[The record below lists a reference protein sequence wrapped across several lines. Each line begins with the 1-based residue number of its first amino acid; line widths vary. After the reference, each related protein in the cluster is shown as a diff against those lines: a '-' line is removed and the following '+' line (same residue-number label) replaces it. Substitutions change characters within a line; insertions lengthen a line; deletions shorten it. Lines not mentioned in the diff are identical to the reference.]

1 MKKITLLLLFLT
13 ITYSVKAQFPES
25 FDDGLPSDWTTFIG
39 VNGLGTV
46 QNWRLA
52 GTTNPYM
59 ICSDENAGGVTE
71 DWLVSPITSITT
83 TNTLLDFYEQTVY
96 TQPYEPS
103 AMSVRVSTTSQTDIG
118 TFTSLSSLSATEVF
132 DGTTRTVDLSAYE
145 GQSIYI
151 AWVLEQDYGDG
162 WLVDDIVLSNA
173 NASAPDCAEN
183 PVPAI
188 GATDVVV
195 VDEAVTLS
203 WSFATSGDL
212 ATGYELFFGTTS
224 GALSPLGKF
233 SGTTINITGM
243 ALSTTYYWKI
253 VPENAGGSA
262 TGCPEWSYTTEN
274 PPAPIVPIYS
284 ADFSTYPAD
293 RWSEASG
300 AYGSPSGTSSSFS
313 ADDFG
318 NDTSHANGK
327 SARVNIYGSTT
338 DEYLISPKFNLSGGT
353 YYLNYEIALTGYA
366 ASTSA
371 TLGDDDYLA
380 LLVTQD
386 EGSTWQEL
394 SRWDANTAISNTG
407 ESAAEITLSGYGA
420 DVQFSFYAFSDTSNE
435 DTDLFIDNFQIT
447 TGTLGT
453 ERNTLEGF
461 TLYPTLVKEEVNF
474 RSQNK
479 VEVIT
484 VFNLLGQKV
493 FSGAPNAN
501 NASINLSNLRP
512 GTYLV
517 KVKSGNSIGSYKII
531 KE

>member
-1 MKKITLLLLFLT
+1 MKKITLLLLCLT
-13 ITYSVKAQFPES
+13 ITYSVKAQFPEG
-25 FDDGLPSDWTTFIG
+25 FDDGLPSGWTTFIG
-39 VNGLGTV
+39 VNGLGTA

-52 GTTNPYM
+52 GTANPYM

-83 TNTLLDFYEQTVY
+83 TNTLLDFYEQTIY
-96 TQPYEPS
+96 TVAYEPS

-162 WLVDDIVLSNA
+162 WIVDDIVLSNA
-173 NASAPDCAEN
+173 NASAPDCVEN
-183 PVPAI
+183 PIPAI

-195 VDEAVTLS
+195 TDETVTLS
-203 WSFATSGDL
+203 WSFATSGDP

-224 GALSPLGKF
+224 GALSSLGKF
-233 SGTTINITGM
+233 SGTTINITGS

-253 VPENAGGSA
+253 VSENAGGSA

-274 PPAPIVPIYS
+274 PPAPIVPTYS

-293 RWSEASG
+293 RWSEADG
-300 AYGSPSGTSSSFS
+300 AYGAPSGTSSSF
-313 ADDFG
+313 AGDDFG
-318 NDTSHANGK
+318 NNTSHANGK
-327 SARVNIYGSTT
+327 SARINIFGSIT

-386 EGSTWQEL
+386 EGSTWQEI

-407 ESAAEITLSGYGA
+407 QSAAEITLSGYGA

-435 DTDLFIDNFQIT
+435 DNDLFIDNFQIT
-447 TGTLGT
+447 TETLGT
-453 ERNTLEGF
+453 AANTLEGF
-461 TLYPTLVKEEVNF
+461 TLYPTIVKEELNF

-479 VEVIT
+479 VAAIT
-484 VFNLLGQKV
+484 IFNLLGQKV

-501 NASINLSNLRP
+501 NSSVNLSNLRP
-512 GTYLV
+512 GVYLV